1 MPSQLPNGNFQ
12 FRAERF
18 WYFPKDEINQLNQY
32 KANFRAPKIELQKGL
47 LVYGKSGRL
56 NVNNLFILFDKF
68 DIEAENI
75 FTKHGS
81 YSNGLQKYFVWK
93 AWLSSEVR

>member
-56 NVNNLFILFDKF
+56 DVNNLFILFDKF

-75 FTKHGS
+75 FTKHEATQRVSKNILFGKHGS
-81 YSNGLQKYFVWK
+81 AL
-93 AWLSSEVR
+93 R